1 MTQEPTTLASL
12 SMAIWEVLETHYSV
26 NPAAVFAAAGIEK
39 ATAMERTGRIPIENV
54 QKLWREAIRVSGD
67 AHIGHMVGRSMR
79 PASAYAL
86 GFAWLA
92 SSSLAE
98 GIDRQVRYARVLTT
112 FYGAEFETGEKESC
126 FRVLGAGRDE
136 TLLPISA
143 DVGLTMT
150 LRFCRLASR
159 DDFAPLRVC
168 FKQSLDDPTTLAR
181 YRAYF
186 RCPVEFGAAENAIY
200 FDTAALNEPLP
211 AASESLVADNE
222 RMLDRYLSEV
232 ESGDFSNKVRQAVAK
247 ALPSGKVT
255 EEEVAHRLHRSVS
268 SLQRYLR
275 AEGTG
280 YRAILEETREHLARE
295 HLMAGQHPI
304 AEIAYLLGYADQSTF
319 TRAFKRWTGMSPGA
333 FAARSAGAGSDQP
346 EA

>member
-1 MTQEPTTLASL
+1 MTQEPSTLASL
-12 SMAIWEVLETHYSV
+12 SMAIWEVLETHYSAD
-26 NPAAVFAAAGIEK
+26 PAAVFAAAGVDK
-39 ATAMERTGRIPIENV
+39 ATAMQRTGRIPIATI
-54 QKLWREAIRVSGD
+54 QALWKEAVRVSGD
-67 AHIGHMVGRSMR
+67 RHIGHMVGRSIR
-79 PASAYAL
+79 PAAAYAL

-92 SSSLAE
+92 SSNLAE
-98 GIDRQVRYARVLTT
+98 GLERQVRYSRVLTT
-112 FYGAEFETGEKESC
+112 FFSAEYEAGARESC
-126 FRVLGAGRDE
+126 LRILANGRDE
-136 TLLPISA
+136 TLLPTSA

-168 FKQSLDDPTTLAR
+168 FKQELDDPTTLAR

-186 RCPVEFGAAENAIY
+186 RCPVEFGTNENAIY
-200 FDTAALNEPLP
+200 FDTAALNAPLP
-211 AASESLVADNE
+211 AASANLVAENE
-222 RMLDRYLSEV
+222 KMLDRYLSEL
-232 ESGDFSNKVRQAVAK
+232 ESGEFSNKVRQAVAK

-255 EEEVAHRLHRSVS
+255 EEEVAQRLHRSVS

-280 YRAILEETREHLARE
+280 YRAILEQTREHLARE
-295 HLMAGQHPI
+295 HLMAGDHPI

-333 FAARSAGAGSDQP
+333 FAARAGATPDSAGT
-346 EA
+346 

>member
-1 MTQEPTTLASL
+1 MTQEPTSLASL
-12 SMAIWEVLETHYSV
+12 SMAIWEVLETHYST
-26 NPAAVFAAAGIEK
+26 NPAAVFAAAGIDK
-39 ATAMERTGRIPIENV
+39 ASAMQRTGRIPIDTV
-54 QKLWREAIRVSGD
+54 RKLWAEAIRVSGD
-67 AHIGHMVGRSMR
+67 PHIGHVVGRSIR

-92 SSSLAE
+92 SATLAE
-98 GIDRQVRYARVLTT
+98 GLERQVRYSRVLTT
-112 FYGAEFETGEKESC
+112 FFSAEYEAGVNESC
-126 FRVLGAGRDE
+126 LRVLAAGKDE
-136 TLLPISA
+136 TLLPTSA
-143 DVGLTMT
+143 DVALTMT

-168 FKQSLDDPTTLAR
+168 FKQELDDPTTLAR

-200 FDTAALNEPLP
+200 FDTVALNEPLP
-211 AASESLVADNE
+211 GASVNLVAENE
-222 RMLDRYLSEV
+222 KILDRYLSELRTG
-232 ESGDFSNKVRQAVAK
+232 EFSHKVRQAVAK

-255 EEEVAHRLHRSVS
+255 EEEVAQRLHRSVS

-280 YRAILEETREHLARE
+280 YRAILEQTREHLARE
-295 HLMAGQHPI
+295 HLMAGDHPI

-333 FAARSAGAGSDQP
+333 FAAQAGLAPDY
-346 EA
+346 ADT